1 MQYISRHTIDSKS
14 IRKQSLTLR
23 PSWFPPKSTAWWLL
37 TAVKEKSL
45 QGGGLGPVVG
55 GEDHLPASSKI
66 DCLMSENQYSIERF
80 HHMITIPYTRIN
92 CHASWS
98 TTCTVSY

>member
-1 MQYISRHTIDSKS
+1 M
-14 IRKQSLTLR
+14 
-23 PSWFPPKSTAWWLL
+23 
-37 TAVKEKSL
+37 AVKEKSL

-66 DCLMSENQYSIERF
+66 DCLMSENHYSIERF
-80 HHMITIPYTRIN
+80 HQVITIPYTRN
-92 CHASWS
+92 KLPSWS